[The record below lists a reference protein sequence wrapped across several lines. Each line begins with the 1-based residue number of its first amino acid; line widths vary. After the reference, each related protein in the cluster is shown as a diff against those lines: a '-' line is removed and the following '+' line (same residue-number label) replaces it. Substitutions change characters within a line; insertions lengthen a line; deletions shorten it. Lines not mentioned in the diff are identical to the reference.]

1 MSNHASAP
9 AEPPDA
15 GELIDRM
22 VDEYRDQALWFLRP
36 DYYPQT
42 DAERLQVLDYIEQRS
57 DLPTFRRV
65 AAARECLLR
74 TSNARS
80 AG

>member
-1 MSNHASAP
+1 MTHDASPAT
-9 AEPPDA
+9 AEPEIGD
-15 GELIDRM
+15 LIDRM

-36 DYYPQT
+36 DYYPRT

-65 AAARECLLR
+65 AAARQCLLR
-74 TSNARS
+74 TSSGRS
-80 AG
+80 AE